1 MKVNVITLGCSKNVV
16 DSEHVAG
23 HLRRAGIQVYF
34 DREQTDCDVT
44 IVNTCGFIGDAKE
57 ESVNVLLQQAAIKQ
71 RGRKPRRLI
80 AVGCLIER
88 YRKELAAEIPE
99 IDAFYGTHQWGE
111 LVQLLTQQSVS
122 NFEGARLLST
132 RPHYAYLKI
141 AEGCNRRCAYCAIP
155 SIRGHYVSRTERE
168 LVSEAH
174 ELVAGGVKELLVI
187 AQDTTFY
194 GRDWGGQSR
203 IAQLMQQ
210 LAEQSEAEWIRL
222 HYTYPTDF
230 PMNLLE
236 VMSQHPN
243 ICRYIDMPLQHIS
256 TPILASMQRGMD
268 SDATRRLVDTLR
280 ERIPGVA
287 LRTTFIVGYPGET
300 DREFEELKQFVC
312 QARFERMGVFAYSP
326 EEGTPAESLG
336 DPVPQQVKQQRI
348 DELME
353 LQERIALEQN
363 EALVGQTMRV
373 LIDEEEDDHWVG
385 RTEFDSPE
393 VDNEVVVRSATPLE
407 VGQFYDVRIAT
418 AWEHD
423 LEGVVE

>member
-71 RGRKPRRLI
+71 LGRKPRRLI

-155 SIRGHYVSRTERE
+155 SNRKGT
-168 LVSEAH
+168 
-174 ELVAGGVKELLVI
+174 GGGSARVG
-187 AQDTTFY
+187 
-194 GRDWGGQSR
+194 GRR
-203 IAQLMQQ
+203 
-210 LAEQSEAEWIRL
+210 
-222 HYTYPTDF
+222 
-230 PMNLLE
+230 
-236 VMSQHPN
+236 
-243 ICRYIDMPLQHIS
+243 
-256 TPILASMQRGMD
+256 
-268 SDATRRLVDTLR
+268 R
-280 ERIPGVA
+280 ER
-287 LRTTFIVGYPGET
+287 T
-300 DREFEELKQFVC
+300 
-312 QARFERMGVFAYSP
+312 ARYSP
-326 EEGTPAESLG
+326 GYDVLWTRLG
-336 DPVPQQVKQQRI
+336 WAKSHSTTH
-348 DELME
+348 
-353 LQERIALEQN
+353 A
-363 EALVGQTMRV
+363 A
-373 LIDEEEDDHWVG
+373 VG
-385 RTEFDSPE
+385 RAE
-393 VDNEVVVRSATPLE
+393 RSRM
-407 VGQFYDVRIAT
+407 D
-418 AWEHD
+418 
-423 LEGVVE
+423 